1 MNNQEQ
7 FLNKKV
13 DVQQIDDFHLYG
25 IIVSFEQHG
34 IWLKTQRETS
44 FITYQNI
51 KQIRLDRRG

>member
-25 IIVSFEQHG
+25 LIVSFEQYG